1 MGVGAAGSTGADVGA
16 VAGVVEAYRKAAT
29 ETAAPEACDLHCEAR
44 SML

>member
-1 MGVGAAGSTGADVGA
+1 VVPAGSMGVVVG

-29 ETAAPEACDLHCEAR
+29 EAAAVPDACDLHCEAR